1 MIGKFDFF
9 MNNSHSNCK
18 IVKVALVFS
27 LVFIL
32 ASCTTIKY
40 DASRKP
46 ATMDKVHAG
55 QNYTVLT
62 HRNEK
67 YFMQVTSIEKDS
79 LVGLRQKERFSVATK
94 DIRLIRKNNTVGTV
108 ILVGSLVSSAILV
121 GVLSKNMVDV
131 VRAVAPGP

>member
-1 MIGKFDFF
+1 M
-9 MNNSHSNCK
+9 
-18 IVKVALVFS
+18 FS